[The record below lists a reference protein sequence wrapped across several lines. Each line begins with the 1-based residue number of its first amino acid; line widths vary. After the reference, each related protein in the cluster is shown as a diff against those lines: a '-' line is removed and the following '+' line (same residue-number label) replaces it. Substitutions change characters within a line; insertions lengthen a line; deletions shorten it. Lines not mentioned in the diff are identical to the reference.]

1 MHAYKL
7 NTGQVHLAGSRGL
20 AATDRC
26 SVMFIDMTRIEL
38 NGRTED
44 LGCRGLGN
52 TCGEPESELGF
63 SGGQGVDG

>member
-7 NTGQVHLAGSRGL
+7 NTGKFLWLGHVSWPQ
-20 AATDRC
+20 TDRC
-26 SVMFIDMTRIEL
+26 SVISVDVKRIEL

-52 TCGEPESELGF
+52 TCGEPESELGS